1 MANYNPT
8 TVEGLES
15 SLLDTYGNLRVSN
28 SVTILDIT
36 HANGDQQYFYESIH
50 DATTDGSTIDYQS
63 DGGVKLSVNGTNIA
77 EQVRIQSKKILA
89 FEQGKSLCLYMS
101 CVMNNGSNNSHDL
114 DSNDLGVSTIA
125 GFMDDTAGLYFQHDG
140 DHEEDNEDDEVDS
153 IGTIGTMSIRISG
166 QGAIIINQDEWNI
179 DKFDGSGPSTITA
192 NWAEMNNFYI
202 EVSWPVMVRFGLLIH
217 GKLCMA
223 HAIYNSTGSTAIFAL
238 RDLPVRYGISGSTGD
253 SGSMKHYSTLVS
265 SETRYNPLGRILCL
279 KLPSEIPII
288 ANEERPILTLRIGG
302 DSNGN
307 VLYRSTVIPL
317 ALTLTSRDDSK
328 TLYNI
333 YYVRSNNA
341 GTVLDPVSLVPI
353 YYNGIIVANSAFTN
367 IAGSNCQY
375 YLGGSGLNTSL
386 TYPNIFT
393 VYKGYFKDSIDLD
406 FNKIIHKYNAFFEL
420 SSDIHDLSDYLI
432 ITAQL
437 NRGMGSKMID
447 GILTWKEIIHD
458 YNAP

>member
-1 MANYNPT
+1 MANYNPAAI
-8 TVEGLES
+8 EGLDS

-50 DATTDGSTIDYQS
+50 DATINGSTIEYQS
-63 DGGVKLSVNGTNIA
+63 DGGVELSVTGENVA

-101 CVMNNGSNNSHDL
+101 CVMNNNTNNS
-114 DSNDLGVSTIA
+114 GVSTIA
-125 GFMDDTAGLYFQHDG
+125 GFIDDTAGLYFQHNGND
-140 DHEEDNEDDEVDS
+140 
-153 IGTIGTMSIRISG
+153 TTGTMSIRISG
-166 QGAIIINQDEWNI
+166 QGAIIINQAEWNI
-179 DKFDGSGPSTITA
+179 DKFDGSGRSTITA

-202 EVSWPVMVRFGLLIH
+202 EVNWPVMVRFGLLIN

-223 HAIYNSTGSTAIFAL
+223 HAIYNSTANTAIFAL

-265 SETRYNPLGRILCL
+265 SEIRYNPLGRILSL
-279 KLPSEIPII
+279 KLPSEIPVIT
-288 ANEERPILTLRIGG
+288 NEERPILTLRIGG

-307 VLYRSTVIPL
+307 VLRRSTVIPL
-317 ALTLTSRDDSK
+317 ALTLTSRDDCK

-333 YYVRSNNA
+333 YFVRSNNA
-341 GTVLDPVSLVPI
+341 GTVLNPISLVPI
-353 YYNGIIVANSAFTN
+353 YYNGTIVTNSAFTD

-375 YLGGSGLNTSL
+375 YLGGSGLNTNLS
-386 TYPNIFT
+386 YPDIFT

-406 FNKIIHKYNAFFEL
+406 FDKIIHKYNAFFEL
-420 SSDIHDLSDYLI
+420 SSDIHDLPDYLI

-437 NRGMGSKMID
+437 TRGMGTKMID